1 MSKVIVKQVRS
12 DIGRA
17 PAVRQTLKALGLG
30 RLNKQKEL
38 PLNEAVKGMI
48 KKVDYLLEVT
58 PSK

>member
-1 MSKVIVKQVRS
+1 MSKIIVKQVRS

-30 RLNKQKEL
+30 RLNKQREL
-38 PLNEAVKGMI
+38 PLNDAVKGMI

>member
-17 PAVRQTLKALGLG
+17 PAVRETLKALGLG
-30 RLNKQKEL
+30 RINKQSEL

-48 KKVDYLLEVT
+48 KKVDYLLEVR
-58 PSK
+58 PAK

>member
-12 DIGRA
+12 DIGRS
-17 PAVRQTLKALGLG
+17 PAVRQTIKALGLG

-38 PLNEAVKGMI
+38 PLNDAVKGMI

-58 PSK
+58 PAK

>member
-30 RLNKQKEL
+30 RLNKQREL
-38 PLNEAVKGMI
+38 PLNDAVQGMI
-48 KKVDYLLEVT
+48 KKVDYLLEVK
-58 PSK
+58 PAK